1 MRPAPI
7 SFSEARTFVSFV
19 RFIPDNPVSDKLET
33 QFVIQVIS
41 GTGFS
46 KTKLNN
52 EAIMRVNIFRG
63 IILIV

>member
-19 RFIPDNPVSDKLET
+19 RFTPDNPGSDKPET

-46 KTKLNN
+46 RTKLNN
-52 EAIMRVNIFRG
+52 EAIIRVNVIRE